1 MIEVPPALTPL
12 NPTLFPGRIRT
23 AFQELGRNLD
33 ENQVKALASLVYLET
48 GGGKQVICYNVGNLA
63 ASESYAGP
71 AWRPPWYD
79 APTDETPERLRR
91 LHEEMLAGRAPSA
104 FRAYSSEAEGWR
116 AFATL
121 LSTARYANVLAAA
134 RTADPDQF
142 RRALAKNY
150 SPDYARP
157 EVTASF
163 RRIFQFYGVKRNGVA
178 LALILAAIYLAA

>member
-1 MIEVPPALTPL
+1 VIEVPPTLTPL
-12 NPTLFPGRIRT
+12 NPTTFPDRIRA
-23 AFQELGRNLD
+23 AFRELGLNLGD
-33 ENQVKALASLVYLET
+33 NQAKALASLVYLET

-63 ASESYAGP
+63 APEGYAGP

-79 APTDETPERLRR
+79 PPTDATERLRR
-91 LHEEMLAGRAPSA
+91 LHAEMLAGRAPSA
-104 FRAYSSEAEGWR
+104 FRAYSSEASGWR
-116 AFATL
+116 AFAAL

-142 RRALAKNY
+142 RRALSTHY

-163 RRIFQFYGVKRNGVA
+163 RRIFDHYGVQRNGVA
-178 LALILAAIYLAA
+178 LALILAAIYLA